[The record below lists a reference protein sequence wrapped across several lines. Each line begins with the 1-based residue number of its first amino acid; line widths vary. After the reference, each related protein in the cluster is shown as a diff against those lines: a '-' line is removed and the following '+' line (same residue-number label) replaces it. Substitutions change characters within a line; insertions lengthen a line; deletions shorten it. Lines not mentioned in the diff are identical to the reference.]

1 MWSLALAFC
10 VTATFYSMVGFGGGS
25 TYIALLGI
33 FDVPSQELPLVA
45 LSCNILVV
53 SMNIPR
59 YQRGTTIDW
68 STILPLTLTSIPAA
82 FLAGNTSIS
91 EVLFQ
96 KIFSIALLC
105 TSVALLMN
113 PTKSNHR
120 PLQYWQAL
128 IIGGVLG
135 TLSGFIGIG
144 GGIFLAPFL
153 YLWNIGSSK
162 QISLY
167 TSIFILI
174 NSIAGLLGQTLKHQS
189 SFIPS
194 NYIELLAA
202 VFIGGLLGPT
212 LHISWCTPS
221 QIKRWT
227 AVLVFAVGIKI
238 GWAVW

>member
-96 KIFSIALLC
+96 KIFS
-105 TSVALLMN
+105 M
-113 PTKSNHR
+113 K
-120 PLQYWQAL
+120 
-128 IIGGVLG
+128 IIM
-135 TLSGFIGIG
+135 
-144 GGIFLAPFL
+144 
-153 YLWNIGSSK
+153 
-162 QISLY
+162 
-167 TSIFILI
+167 
-174 NSIAGLLGQTLKHQS
+174 
-189 SFIPS
+189 
-194 NYIELLAA
+194 
-202 VFIGGLLGPT
+202 VFIQFPMRNLD
-212 LHISWCTPS
+212 S
-221 QIKRWT
+221 
-227 AVLVFAVGIKI
+227 
-238 GWAVW
+238 